1 MTRPADIPEDV
12 WQLAET
18 ALLQANTKAH
28 MLAEPT
34 DPLECIARAVLAD
47 RAGRISTTGLTA
59 RQADCLRAIQ
69 AHQTAHGVSPTVRNL
84 MDALGLGS
92 TSGVI
97 RLLEGLEDRGV
108 IQRRPNRARA
118 ITIIATPAN

>member
-12 WQLAET
+12 WQVVEA
-18 ALLQANTKAH
+18 AAGNDIQRVKIVA
-28 MLAEPT
+28 
-34 DPLECIARAVLAD
+34 ARAILAD
-47 RAGRISTTGLTA
+47 RAGRISAAGLTS
-59 RQADCLRAIQ
+59 RQGECLRAIQ
-69 AHQTAHGVSPTVRNL
+69 AHQVTHGVSPTVRNL
-84 MDALGLGS
+84 MASLGLGS

-108 IQRRPNRARA
+108 IQRLPNRARA